1 MKNWKPGLPG
11 SNPMVNK
18 YSLIFLLVLSGC
30 SFDSELSK
38 HDFEEQARKSKDRF
52 DCFLKG
58 GIYKNGWK
66 QQGDCV
72 KISIKASSSASAGG

>member
-1 MKNWKPGLPG
+1 M
-11 SNPMVNK
+11 NK
-18 YSLIFLLVLSGC
+18 YSLILLLVLSGC

-38 HDFEEQARKSKDRF
+38 HDIEELDRKNKDRF

-58 GIYKNGWK
+58 GLYKNGWK

-72 KISIKASSSASAGG
+72 KISIKASSNVTTGG